1 MTEETDNQTTPFALK
16 YQLERNIV
24 PFNRDEVRGL
34 PRARLGVYALWLP
47 TGQKAAYECLY
58 VGMSETCMRRRL
70 LQHLSNET
78 NPRLRDQLRMFRE
91 IVLFSVA
98 FTDGEKQTRALEALI
113 IRDWQPG
120 TNRHLL

>member
-1 MTEETDNQTTPFALK
+1 MTEETDNQTTPFSLK

-34 PRARLGVYALWLP
+34 PRSRPGVYALWLP
-47 TGQKAAYECLY
+47 TGQKDVYECLY
-58 VGMSETCMRRRL
+58 VGMSETCTRRRL

-78 NPRLRDQLRMFRE
+78 NPKLREQFRMFRE
-91 IVLFSVA
+91 IVKFSAA
-98 FTDGEKQTRALEALI
+98 FTQGEKQTRALEALI